1 MVYIYKDA
9 DYDHKVTETV
19 LEFENND
26 GKLYNEAMRD
36 LSTAFCADLQ
46 WDVEEAKAFIFIQ
59 FYKMNDLTH
68 DAVGVRLGAA
78 TEIVNGAVAEF
89 ELGNFWE

>member
-1 MVYIYKDA
+1 MKFTPEA
-9 DYDHKVTETV
+9 DMQHEITQTV

-26 GKLYNEAMRD
+26 GKLYNEAMRT
-36 LSTAFCADLQ
+36 LSTHYKEA
-46 WDVEEAKAFIFIQ
+46 WDAVDAEAFIFVQ
-59 FYKMNDLTH
+59 FYKSELKHKDIEVKL
-68 DAVGVRLGAA
+68 AAA

>member
-1 MVYIYKDA
+1 MKFTPEA
-9 DYDHKVTETV
+9 DMQHEITQTV

-26 GKLYNEAMRD
+26 GKLYNDAMRT
-36 LSTAFCADLQ
+36 LSTHYKEA
-46 WDVEEAKAFIFIQ
+46 WDAPEAKAFILIQ
-59 FYKMNDLTH
+59 FYKSELQHKDIEVKL
-68 DAVGVRLGAA
+68 AAA